1 MTGTP
6 HPEDEGRPD
15 WFTPQ
20 ENRSPAEPRPPAET
34 WPAGETWPPAETWPP
49 VGSSPS
55 PAPGAPHESAPRS
68 TAGAWPA
75 SPGAPGPHAAAPE
88 IRPPVPGPHPAPPPT
103 PPPAP
108 GPHPAPPPAPGAYT
122 TPPPVPRGRPPM
134 PENRPPA
141 PARPAPAR
149 TPGRRREAPRRRS
162 GGTPPPQAPVDANWT
177 PGPRRTFSDEQ
188 VWPPVPKP
196 AGEPPG
202 ASTQPFPA
210 VPGPPLPRPVTP
222 GILGAGSGAAAEA
235 APGDRAPATP
245 GEAAAAAPVPPPR
258 RRTAL
263 RVGGAVLAV
272 AVAMGI
278 PTWHG
283 YVFYRSGNPAYQVH
297 TVAAGDTGTL
307 MNVAWKV
314 GVEQTDSLPG
324 ARPIKAD
331 QRWLKIK
338 VTRTSLNT
346 EGVIRRGDPEIKV
359 KHPDGRAWQTEVVDK
374 SLPVEVKDHKVGVGY
389 DYNVISLVPEQ
400 VAGEVEVEVLPSTIR
415 VPLEEESVEDLF
427 KRAGTE
433 KTEPQDQV
441 LLFRR

>member
-1 MTGTP
+1 
-6 HPEDEGRPD
+6 
-15 WFTPQ
+15 
-20 ENRSPAEPRPPAET
+20 
-34 WPAGETWPPAETWPP
+34 
-49 VGSSPS
+49 
-55 PAPGAPHESAPRS
+55 
-68 TAGAWPA
+68 
-75 SPGAPGPHAAAPE
+75 
-88 IRPPVPGPHPAPPPT
+88 
-103 PPPAP
+103 
-108 GPHPAPPPAPGAYT
+108 
-122 TPPPVPRGRPPM
+122 M

-141 PARPAPAR
+141 PARPASGVAGH
-149 TPGRRREAPRRRS
+149 TPGRRREGPRGRS
-162 GGTPPPQAPVDANWT
+162 GGAPPPPPPVDAGWT

-188 VWPPVPKP
+188 VWPPLPKP
-196 AGEPPG
+196 PSEPPG

-210 VPGPPLPRPVTP
+210 VPATPLPRPATP
-222 GILGAGSGAAAEA
+222 GAPGVLGAGSGAGRVTGTGPATGAVPGDGAPA
-235 APGDRAPATP
+235 APAAPE
-245 GEAAAAAPVPPPR
+245 EAAAAAGPAPPPR

-263 RVGGAVLAV
+263 RIGGAVLALV
-272 AVAMGI
+272 VAMGI

-283 YVFYRSGNPAYQVH
+283 YVFYRSGNPAYQIH
-297 TVAAGDTGTL
+297 TVAAGGTGTL

-314 GVEQTDSLPG
+314 GVEQIDSLPG

-359 KHPDGRAWQTEVVDK
+359 KHPDGRAWQTEVVGR

-389 DYNVISLVPEQ
+389 DYDVVSLVPER

-415 VPLEEESVEDLF
+415 VPLEEETVEELF